1 MTTRSPA
8 MPDDDLIHLEVKRS
22 LWDGHSTTACGLRVD
37 KPEAVWTWLTTR
49 TWCPT
54 CKRADD
60 ARK

>member
-1 MTTRSPA
+1 